1 MKDAR
6 SDKSSAA
13 QVEPRKLEDALETI
27 SLIPSTADAGKEL
40 QVRLRGTKVP
50 QSQIFDVKTRRS
62 NKLFDMEDI
71 LPRLWVNQTSKFLI
85 AYHKFGV
92 FENPEVQDVRGE
104 VLAWEENNSN
114 LLARYHAVVKRIVD
128 VVRDSED
135 KQCEV
140 SWDGEGPLLITKQI
154 GTGRRALPFAVVESF
169 DS

>member
-1 MKDAR
+1 
-6 SDKSSAA
+6 
-13 QVEPRKLEDALETI
+13 
-27 SLIPSTADAGKEL
+27 
-40 QVRLRGTKVP
+40 
-50 QSQIFDVKTRRS
+50 
-62 NKLFDMEDI
+62 MEDI

-92 FENPEVQDVRGE
+92 FENPEVADVRGE
-104 VLAWEENNSN
+104 VLAWEKNNSK

-154 GTGRRALPFAVVESF
+154 GTGRRALPSSVVESF